1 MKFFNLVPSLSLTA
15 KITATTICMVA
26 LTGALVLAITGYQ
39 LSVFSTEDAQS
50 KQHVSLNAAAAV
62 FARDMP
68 GFSVDWSSDGGV
80 QRLTMSEPIP
90 ESFDS
95 HAMIDTVGAITGETA
110 TLFAFDEESGDFWRR
125 TTNIIKPDGE
135 RAVGTPLGVNG
146 AVFPVLRGGDTFV
159 GEALI
164 LGKDYFTIYEPVF
177 DTGGS
182 VIGILYVGVEK
193 AAIVGRRNDALT
205 QLGMASLLALLI
217 TGLVSTLV
225 VRRLTK
231 PIPTITQKVDAIAK
245 GELEGR
251 VAFTERNDELGTL
264 AKAVEVLRDQSME
277 RLRLEDET
285 RSTREAALDRQK
297 TLDGMIGDFRETA
310 TDVLNKIGQSAVNMS
325 DVAQRLTKVSGD
337 TEAGVSSAST
347 SSQEASNNVQTVA
360 AAAEELSASIGEISR
375 QVAETNDIVEGATQS
390 VRDANGKVES
400 LSSAAQKIGDVVKLI
415 SEIAEQTN
423 LLALNATIEAARA
436 GEAGKG
442 FAVVASEVKTLAS
455 QTAKATE
462 EIGAQIKSIQ
472 GSTDE
477 AVEAIRTIGST
488 MEDVNRTTSAIA
500 ASVEQQG
507 SATEE
512 ISRNVSEAAHGT
524 STVVQNVLQVQESAA
539 ETNQSAEAV
548 QGAVADLRASSDDL
562 RQEIDGFLNRVK
574 AA

>member
-1 MKFFNLVPSLSLTA
+1 
-15 KITATTICMVA
+15 
-26 LTGALVLAITGYQ
+26 
-39 LSVFSTEDAQS
+39 
-50 KQHVSLNAAAAV
+50 
-62 FARDMP
+62 
-68 GFSVDWSSDGGV
+68 
-80 QRLTMSEPIP
+80 MSEPIP